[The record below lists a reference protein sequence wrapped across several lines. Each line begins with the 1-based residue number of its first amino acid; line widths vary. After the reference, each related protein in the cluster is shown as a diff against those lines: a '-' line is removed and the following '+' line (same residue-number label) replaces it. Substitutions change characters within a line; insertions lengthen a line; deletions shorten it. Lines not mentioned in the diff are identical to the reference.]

1 MLLVSA
7 CGGPL
12 LTERR
17 QRSCFHAPTLSHQE
31 DAARSDE
38 AKSHAEQVWDWVE
51 ENLERYPTPRRVTL
65 YAFEIDWN
73 ELRGAFNVM
82 LDEQAF
88 PHRLDFHLGVCGRV
102 GFQLPMFVSPLGA
115 PASCAAVELTDPT
128 DSAISK
134 ALLTTIP
141 KVLGLGLNRKTGR
154 GIDGRT
160 PILERAVDAEA
171 FLLARAKASVPGYS
185 ITVETGDA

>member
-1 MLLVSA
+1 M
-7 CGGPL
+7 
-12 LTERR
+12 
-17 QRSCFHAPTLSHQE
+17 
-31 DAARSDE
+31 SDE

-51 ENLERYPTPRRVTL
+51 ENLERYPTPSRVTL
-65 YAFEIDWN
+65 HAFEIDW
-73 ELRGAFNVM
+73 EKLSGAFNVM
-82 LDEQAF
+82 LDEQPF
-88 PHRLDFHLGVCGRV
+88 PHRLAFGLAACGRV
-102 GFQLPMFVSPLGA
+102 SFQLPMFVSPLGA

-128 DSAISK
+128 DSAINK

-154 GIDGRT
+154 GIDGST

-171 FLLARAKASVPGYS
+171 FLLARAKASAPGYS